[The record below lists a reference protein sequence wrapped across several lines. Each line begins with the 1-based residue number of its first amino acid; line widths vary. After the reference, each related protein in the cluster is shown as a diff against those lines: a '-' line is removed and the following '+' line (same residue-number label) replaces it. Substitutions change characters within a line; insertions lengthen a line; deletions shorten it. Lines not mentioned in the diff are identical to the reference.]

1 MMNKTEITIFGFF
14 FLSLSI
20 AIISGKYPQKYLQYR
35 AERYEFCK
43 KHKAEIIAENKQTKL
58 SSGGNLGNFKTSN
71 KPPKLVENAN
81 INHPCAWLNSYYKL
95 RDKSISLTGR

>member
-1 MMNKTEITIFGFF
+1 MISKSETVFF
-14 FLSLSI
+14 SLSVLLLGVLVI
-20 AIISGKYPQKYLQYR
+20 AKIPDYLKYR

-43 KHKAEIIAENKQTKL
+43 KHKAEIIAENRQTKL